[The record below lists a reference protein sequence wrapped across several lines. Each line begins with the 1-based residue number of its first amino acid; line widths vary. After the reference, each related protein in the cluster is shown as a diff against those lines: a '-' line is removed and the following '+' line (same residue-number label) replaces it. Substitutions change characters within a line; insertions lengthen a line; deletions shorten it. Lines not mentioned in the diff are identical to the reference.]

1 MPIVHVVFNP
11 TSGSYSPRKA
21 EQILTQLRAVG
32 LDPQP
37 LLPRSLAESIQTV
50 ADLCKQTTPP
60 TIVAVG
66 GDGTVNTVINSMPQG
81 SATLGIIPLG
91 TANVMARELGI
102 SSQQDAIQR
111 IARGTLRPFSVGE
124 ASSDTGVRRFVLM
137 AGIGADAEAVA
148 DVRPLEKR
156 LLGKGAYVLAGLRRC
171 LDWDSRLITVSCGGQ
186 TCRCNS
192 LIIANAAHYAGPY
205 SLVPQASLFN
215 RQLVIAPLPFSGPL
229 GMLGF
234 TASVFLR
241 GRYKASDAFASEGN
255 IIISITGDKP
265 VQLDGD
271 SFGTAPLTI
280 RLIPDFN
287 NLIV

>member
-1 MPIVHVVFNP
+1 MSIVHVVFNP
-11 TSGSYSPRKA
+11 TSGSYSPHKA
-21 EQILTQLRAVG
+21 EQILTQLRAAG

-37 LLPRSLAESIQTV
+37 LLPRSLAESMQAV
-50 ADLCKQTTPP
+50 AGLCNQVEPP
-60 TIVAVG
+60 TIIAVG
-66 GDGTVNTVINSMPQG
+66 GDGTINTVINSMTQG

-102 SSQQDAIQR
+102 SSQQDAIAR

-124 ASSDTGVRRFVLM
+124 ASSAVGVRRFVLM
-137 AGIGADAEAVA
+137 AGIGADAAAVA
-148 DVRPLEKR
+148 DVRPSEKR

-171 LDWDSRLITVSCGGQ
+171 LNWDNRLITASCAGQ
-186 TCRCNS
+186 TRCCNS
-192 LIIANAAHYAGPY
+192 LIVANAAHYAGPY
-205 SLVPQASLFN
+205 RLVPQASLFST
-215 RQLVIAPLPFSGPL
+215 QLVVAPLPFSGPL
-229 GMLGF
+229 GMLRF
-234 TASVFLR
+234 VATVFLR
-241 GRYKASDAFASEGN
+241 GRYDGSDALRCGGGEP
-255 IIISITGDKP
+255 ITITGNKP

>member
-1 MPIVHVVFNP
+1 MQTVHVVFNP

-37 LLPRSLAESIQTV
+37 LLPQTLTESMQAV
-50 ADLCKQTTPP
+50 AALCNQASAP
-60 TIVAVG
+60 TIIAVG
-66 GDGTVNTVINSMPQG
+66 GDGTVNTVINSMSQG

-111 IARGTLRPFSVGE
+111 IARGMVRPFSVGE
-124 ASSDTGVRRFVLM
+124 ASSTAGTKRFVLM

-148 DVRPLEKR
+148 DVRPSEKR

-171 LDWDSRLITVSCGGQ
+171 INWDSRLVTVSCNGQ
-186 TCRCNS
+186 TRHCNS

-205 SLVPQASLFN
+205 CLVPQASLFN
-215 RQLVIAPLPFSGPL
+215 QQLVVAPLPFRTPL
-229 GMLGF
+229 GLLRF
-234 TASVFLR
+234 TATIFLR
-241 GRYKASDAFASEGN
+241 GRYDAPDVLCVEKE
-255 IIISITGDKP
+255 SILIEADKP

-271 SFGTAPLTI
+271 SFGTGPITI
-280 RLIPDFN
+280 RIIPDFN
-287 NLIV
+287 NLII

>member
-1 MPIVHVVFNP
+1 MSIVHVVFNP
-11 TSGSYSPRKA
+11 TSGSYSSRKA

-37 LLPRSLAESIQTV
+37 LLPQTLAESMRAV
-50 ADLCKQTTPP
+50 AELCKQATPP
-60 TIVAVG
+60 TIIAVG
-66 GDGTVNTVINSMPQG
+66 GDGTINTVINSMQQG
-81 SATLGIIPLG
+81 RATLGVIPLG

-111 IARGTLRPFSVGE
+111 IARGTVRPFSVGE
-124 ASSDTGVRRFVLM
+124 ASSAAGARRFVLM
-137 AGIGADAEAVA
+137 AGIGADAAAVA
-148 DVRPLEKR
+148 DVRLSEKR

-171 LDWDSRLITVSCGGQ
+171 LNWDNRLVTASCAGQ
-186 TCRCNS
+186 TRRCNS
-192 LIIANAAHYAGPY
+192 LIVANAAHYAGPY
-205 SLVPQASLFN
+205 CLVPQASLFAA
-215 RQLVIAPLPFSGPL
+215 QLVVAPLPFASPL
-229 GMLGF
+229 GMLRF
-234 TASVFLR
+234 TAALFLR
-241 GRYKASDAFASEGN
+241 GRYEAPDAVTSGEDL
-255 IIISITGDKP
+255 ISITGDKP

>member
-1 MPIVHVVFNP
+1 MQTVHVVFNP

-37 LLPRSLAESIQTV
+37 LLPRTLTESMQAV
-50 ADLCKQTTPP
+50 AALCNQVTAPI
-60 TIVAVG
+60 IVAVG
-66 GDGTVNTVINSMPQG
+66 GDGTVNTVINSMSQG

-111 IARGTLRPFSVGE
+111 IARGMVRPFSVGE
-124 ASSDTGVRRFVLM
+124 ANSSAGTRRFVLM
-137 AGIGADAEAVA
+137 AGIGADAEAVV
-148 DVRPLEKR
+148 DVRPSEKR

-171 LDWDSRLITVSCGGQ
+171 IDWDSRVITVRCNGQ
-186 TCRCNS
+186 TRYCNS

-205 SLVPQASLFN
+205 CLVPQASLFN
-215 RQLVIAPLPFSGPL
+215 QQLVVAPLPFASPL

-241 GRYKASDAFASEGN
+241 GRYAATDAFCVEKE
-255 IIISITGDKP
+255 SIQIETDKP

-271 SFGTAPLTI
+271 SFGTGPVI
-280 RLIPDFN
+280 INLIPNFN

>member
-1 MPIVHVVFNP
+1 MQTVHVVFNP

-37 LLPRSLAESIQTV
+37 LLPQTLTESMQAV
-50 ADLCKQTTPP
+50 AALCNQASAP
-60 TIVAVG
+60 TIIAVG
-66 GDGTVNTVINSMPQG
+66 GDGTVNTVINSMSQG

-111 IARGTLRPFSVGE
+111 IARGMVRPFSVGE
-124 ASSDTGVRRFVLM
+124 ASSTAGTRRFVLM

-148 DVRPLEKR
+148 DVRPSEKR
-156 LLGKGAYVLAGLRRC
+156 LLGQGAYVLAGLRRC
-171 LDWDSRLITVSCGGQ
+171 INWDSRLITVHCNGQ
-186 TCRCNS
+186 TRHCNS

-205 SLVPQASLFN
+205 CLVPQASLFTP
-215 RQLVIAPLPFSGPL
+215 QLVVAPLPFRTPL
-229 GMLGF
+229 GLLRF
-234 TASVFLR
+234 TATVFLR
-241 GRYKASDAFASEGN
+241 GRYDVPDALCVSQE
-255 IIISITGDKP
+255 SILIETDKP

-271 SFGTAPLTI
+271 GFGTGPLTI
-280 RLIPDFN
+280 RPIPDFN
-287 NLIV
+287 NLII

>member
-1 MPIVHVVFNP
+1 MAIVHVVFNP
-11 TSGSYSPRKA
+11 TSGSYSSRKA

-37 LLPRSLAESIQTV
+37 LLPQTLAESMQAV
-50 ADLCKQTTPP
+50 AELCKQAIPP
-60 TIVAVG
+60 TIIAVG

-102 SSQQDAIQR
+102 RSQQDAIQR
-111 IARGTLRPFSVGE
+111 IARGTVRPFSVGE
-124 ASSDTGVRRFVLM
+124 ASSTAGVRRFVLM
-137 AGIGADAEAVA
+137 AGIGADAAAVA
-148 DVRPLEKR
+148 DVRSSEKR

-171 LDWDSRLITVSCGGQ
+171 LDWDSRLITVNCGGQ
-186 TCRCNS
+186 TRRCNS

-205 SLVPQASLFN
+205 RLVPQAGLFN
-215 RQLVIAPLPFSGPL
+215 PQLMVAPLPFSGPL
-229 GMLGF
+229 GMLCF
-234 TASVFLR
+234 TAGLFLR
-241 GRYKASDAFASEGN
+241 GSYAAPDAFASGED
-255 IIISITGDKP
+255 IISITGDKP

-271 SFGTAPLTI
+271 SFGAAPLTI

>member
-1 MPIVHVVFNP
+1 MSIVHVVFNP
-11 TSGSYSPRKA
+11 TSGSYSSRKA
-21 EQILTQLRAVG
+21 EQILTQLRAAG

-37 LLPRSLAESIQTV
+37 LLPRSFAESMQAV
-50 ADLCKQTTPP
+50 ADLCTQATPP
-60 TIVAVG
+60 TIIAVG

-102 SSQQDAIQR
+102 RSQQDAIAR
-111 IARGTLRPFSVGE
+111 IARGTLRPFTVGE
-124 ASSDTGVRRFVLM
+124 ASSTAGVRRFVLM

-148 DVRPLEKR
+148 DVRPSEKR

-171 LDWDSRLITVSCGGQ
+171 LDWDNRQITATCGGQ
-186 TCRCNS
+186 TRCCNS

-205 SLVPQASLFN
+205 RLVPQASLFTPY
-215 RQLVIAPLPFSGPL
+215 LVVAPLPFNSPL
-229 GMLGF
+229 GLLGF

-241 GRYKASDAFASEGN
+241 GRYAAPDALSVEKE
-255 IIISITGDKP
+255 SILVETDKP

-271 SFGTAPLTI
+271 SFGTGPVTI
-280 RLIPDFN
+280 RPIPSYNSLI
-287 NLIV
+287 I